1 MRILGLTFV
10 GTSTDSRAPMSD
22 FLRAAFDLQPVAVD
36 GVDADV
42 FDLPDG
48 TSFAVADAGGMGTE
62 RTVGFLVEG
71 LGEAVQRLRALGL
84 EVDPEI
90 SANERWRYTHFRAP
104 DGHLYELVEETA
116 RAAGPA

>member
-10 GTSTDSRAPMSD
+10 GTSTAARAPMSD
-22 FLRAAFDLQPVAVD
+22 FLRTAFGLHTVDVD

-71 LGEAVQRLRALGL
+71 LDEAVERLRALGL
-84 EVDPEI
+84 DVDPEI

-104 DGHLYELVEETA
+104 DGHLYELVETRSDATA
-116 RAAGPA
+116 RP